1 MVTGRARSFWPD
13 CGFELLTRDGRGRLR
28 VTDDFL
34 RLYLQRPELAPVA
47 ESCAAERALHAALLE
62 NPRRPVT
69 PVNLLRIRDR
79 DAVENWE
86 LFITFRDRLLA
97 QGTIEDA
104 YLSLFLDPL
113 PRLPPLFADHLA
125 QLVLKAIHEDRPDPL
140 RLRAAELFFRP
151 QKVRI
156 EEGAVLVADE
166 ATLEQLVETGGF
178 GDLGRL
184 VREAA
189 GRLRTVELDV
199 LGEDNAEIYFQR
211 SDRFDT
217 VLDLSF
223 TRPGLDALCRV
234 LEAWLARLLDIAVS
248 IQPLAQVRDERW
260 RWHVGLDA
268 EATGILNDLYEG
280 REVEEERLARLL
292 ALFRMEFRDPSVLPA
307 ALRGRPVYLGMAM
320 DARNRLRLKPQNLLV
335 NLPLAEAA

>member
-1 MVTGRARSFWPD
+1 MSVARTDFWPD
-13 CGFELLTRDGRGRLR
+13 CGFELLARDERGRLR
-28 VTDDFL
+28 ITDDFL
-34 RLYLQRPELAPVA
+34 RLYLRHPELEPVA
-47 ESCAAERALHAALLE
+47 ESCPAERALHAALLE

-79 DAVENWE
+79 DAAENWE
-86 LFITFRDRLLA
+86 VFVAFRDRLLA
-97 QGTIEDA
+97 RDTVEDA

-113 PRLPPLFADHLA
+113 PALPPLFADHLV
-125 QLVLKAIHEDRPDPL
+125 QLLLKAILESRPDPL
-140 RLRAAELFFRP
+140 RLRAAELLFRP

-166 ATLEQLVETGGF
+166 ATLERLMETGGF
-178 GDLGRL
+178 GELGRL
-184 VREAA
+184 ARQAA
-189 GRLRTVELDV
+189 GKLRTVELDI
-199 LGEDNAEIYFQR
+199 LGEDNAHLYFAR

-234 LEAWLARLLDIAVS
+234 LEAWLARLLHIAVT
-248 IQPLAQVRDERW
+248 IQPLARVRDEHW
-260 RWHVGLDA
+260 RWHIGLDA
-268 EATGILNDLYEG
+268 EATAILNDLYEG
-280 REVEEERLARLL
+280 REVAEERLARLL
-292 ALFRMEFRDPSVLPA
+292 ALFRMEFRDPTVLPA

-320 DARNRLRLKPQNLLV
+320 DGHHRLRLKPQNLLV

>member
-1 MVTGRARSFWPD
+1 MSGGGRTFWSD
-13 CGFELLTRDGRGRLR
+13 CGFELLARDDRGRLR

-47 ESCAAERALHAALLE
+47 ESCPAERALHAALTE

-79 DAVENWE
+79 DAIENWE
-86 LFITFRDRLLA
+86 VFVAFRDRLLA
-97 QGTIEDA
+97 RETIEDT

-113 PRLPPLFADHLA
+113 PALPPLFADHLA
-125 QLVLKAIHEDRPDPL
+125 QLLLRAILEERPDPL

-156 EEGAVLVADE
+156 EEGAILVADE

-184 VREAA
+184 VKEAA
-189 GRLRTVELDV
+189 GRLRTVELDI
-199 LGEDNAEIYFQR
+199 LGEDNAHVYFQR

-234 LEAWLARLLDIAVS
+234 LEAWLARLLDIAVT
-248 IQPLAQVRDERW
+248 IQPLARVRDEHW
-260 RWHVGLDA
+260 RWHIGLDA
-268 EATGILNDLYEG
+268 EATAILNDLYEG
-280 REVEEERLARLL
+280 REVAEERLARLL
-292 ALFRMEFRDPSVLPA
+292 ALFRMEFRDPTVLPA

-320 DARNRLRLKPQNLLV
+320 DARHRLRLKPQNLLV

>member
-1 MVTGRARSFWPD
+1 MTGDRSFWPG
-13 CGFELLTRDGRGRLR
+13 CGFATLARDGRGRLR
-28 VTDDFL
+28 VTEDFL
-34 RLYLQRPELAPVA
+34 RLYLMRPELAPQA
-47 ESCAAERALHAALLE
+47 ESCEAERALHAALME
-62 NPRRPVT
+62 DPGRPVT

-86 LFITFRDRLLA
+86 LFLAFRNRLLA
-97 QGTIEDA
+97 RETIEDT

-113 PRLPPLFADHLA
+113 PALPPLFVDHLA
-125 QLVLKAIHEDRPDPL
+125 QLILKGMFEARPDPL

-156 EEGAVLVADE
+156 EEGAILAADE

-178 GDLGRL
+178 GNLGRL

-189 GRLRTVELDV
+189 GRLRTVELGI
-199 LGEDNAEIYFQR
+199 LTEDNAHSYFTR
-211 SDRFDT
+211 SDRFDL

-234 LEAWLARLLDIAVS
+234 LEAWLAHLLDLAVS
-248 IQPLAQVRDERW
+248 IQPLARVRDEHW

-268 EATGILNDLYEG
+268 EATAILNDLFEG
-280 REVEEERLARLL
+280 REVAEERLARLL
-292 ALFRMEFRDPSVLPA
+292 ALFRMEFRDPSLLPA
-307 ALRGRPVYLGMAM
+307 ALRGRPVYLGLAM